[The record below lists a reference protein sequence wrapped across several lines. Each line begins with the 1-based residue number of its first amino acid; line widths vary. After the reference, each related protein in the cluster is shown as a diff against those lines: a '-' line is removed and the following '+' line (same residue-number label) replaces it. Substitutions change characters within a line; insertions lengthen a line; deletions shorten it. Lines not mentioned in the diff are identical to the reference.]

1 MSQQKQVADEGSGND
16 HPNSVSG
23 NEGGF
28 MGGEGRFNSVNSYYH
43 GEQWV
48 PWNVFDQVCS
58 FGLEVSDFLSQYA
71 CCDFLSQYAYC
82 DVQYE
87 CNMHIAMQYRFFSS
101 KSEGFRV
108 YVHIALKNL
117 QYRITQPYCHAAM

>member
-58 FGLEVSDFLSQYA
+58 FGLEVSDFFIAKCMLRFFIA
-71 CCDFLSQYAYC
+71 ICILRRAICVQYAYC
-82 DVQYE
+82 DA
-87 CNMHIAMQYRFFSS
+87 I
-101 KSEGFRV
+101 
-108 YVHIALKNL
+108 
-117 QYRITQPYCHAAM
+117 